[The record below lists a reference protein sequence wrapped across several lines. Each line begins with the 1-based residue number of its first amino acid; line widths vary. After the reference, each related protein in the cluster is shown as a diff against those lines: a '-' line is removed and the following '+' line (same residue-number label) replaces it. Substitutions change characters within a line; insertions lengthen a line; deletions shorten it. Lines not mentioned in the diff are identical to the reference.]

1 MATDGPTVDH
11 SISTSA
17 NEAFKSHYGDWVGF
31 GVIVAVAI
39 HFAFFTLFPNL
50 KAADLTGDVDAA
62 RPATPKVSAT
72 TVDEDVTIAP
82 TTFESNPVENLA
94 PPPATTG
101 SNPDER
107 PTFIPYDIPP
117 KLKNPSD
124 IQRYL
129 KQHYPPTL
137 REARI
142 EGKVILWIYI
152 DRAGQVQRAQVQQTS
167 GFDAMDRVAL
177 ECAGSMEF
185 TPAKNRDKTTP
196 VWVQPRSGF
205 SRRSRSRST
214 EPAVTPAS
222 RRATAST
229 RGGQEAAPSFLLPPA
244 SSDPVAP
251 GLGRA

>member
-1 MATDGPTVDH
+1 MATDGPTADH
-11 SISTSA
+11 STSTSA

-31 GVIVAVAI
+31 GLIVAVAI

-50 KAADLTGDVDAA
+50 KAADLSGDVDAIEAIELPPEVHVPPPPEMIA

-82 TTFESNPVENLA
+82 TTFESNPVENL
-94 PPPATTG
+94 PPPPTSGA
-101 SNPDER
+101 NPDDR
-107 PTFIPYDIPP
+107 PTFIPYDVPP
-117 KLKNPSD
+117 KLKNPAN
-124 IQRYL
+124 IQKYL

-152 DRAGQVQRAQVQQTS
+152 DRAGEVQKAQVQQTS
-167 GFDAMDRVAL
+167 GYGAMDKVAL

-196 VWVQPRSGF
+196 VWVQQAIAF
-205 SRRSRSRST
+205 
-214 EPAVTPAS
+214 EVH
-222 RRATAST
+222 
-229 RGGQEAAPSFLLPPA
+229 
-244 SSDPVAP
+244 
-251 GLGRA
+251 

>member
-1 MATDGPTVDH
+1 MATDGPTADH
-11 SISTSA
+11 SNSTSA

-31 GVIVAVAI
+31 GLIVAVAI

-50 KAADLTGDVDAA
+50 KAADLSGDVDAIEAIELPPEVHVPPPPEMIA

-82 TTFESNPVENLA
+82 TTFESNPVENL
-94 PPPATTG
+94 PPPPTTG
-101 SNPDER
+101 ANPDDR
-107 PTFIPYDIPP
+107 PTFIPYDVPP
-117 KLKNPSD
+117 KLKNPAN
-124 IQRYL
+124 IQKYL

-152 DRAGQVQRAQVQQTS
+152 DRAGEVQKAQVQQTS
-167 GFDAMDRVAL
+167 GYGAMDKVAL

-196 VWVQPRSGF
+196 VWVQQAIAF
-205 SRRSRSRST
+205 
-214 EPAVTPAS
+214 EVH
-222 RRATAST
+222 
-229 RGGQEAAPSFLLPPA
+229 
-244 SSDPVAP
+244 
-251 GLGRA
+251 

>member
-1 MATDGPTVDH
+1 MATDGPTADH
-11 SISTSA
+11 SNSTSA

-31 GVIVAVAI
+31 GLIVAVAI

-50 KAADLTGDVDAA
+50 KAADLSGDVDAIEAIELPPEVHVPPPPEMIA

-82 TTFESNPVENLA
+82 TTFESNPVENL
-94 PPPATTG
+94 PPPPTSGA
-101 SNPDER
+101 NPDDR
-107 PTFIPYDIPP
+107 PTFIPYDVPP
-117 KLKNPSD
+117 KLKNPST
-124 IQRYL
+124 IQKYL

-152 DRAGQVQRAQVQQTS
+152 DRAGEVQKAQVQQTS
-167 GFDAMDRVAL
+167 GYGAMDKVAL

-196 VWVQPRSGF
+196 VWVQQAIAF
-205 SRRSRSRST
+205 
-214 EPAVTPAS
+214 EVH
-222 RRATAST
+222 
-229 RGGQEAAPSFLLPPA
+229 
-244 SSDPVAP
+244 
-251 GLGRA
+251 